1 MNSPYQ
7 LTLFDIYQKNALLFS
22 ERTAVHWDTGEETFS
37 QLLDNTCRLAAG
49 LGALNLTPGS
59 RIAVLAKNLP
69 AFFHLFGAASRL
81 NLCLVLINRRLSP
94 EEITHVI
101 RDTTPALIICDD
113 EMKEQAQNLVRAE
126 DSLTASYVMDGSLDS
141 LYTDAASLPKA
152 VSGDSAPFV
161 IIHTAAVQGKPRGA
175 VLSQENLILSN
186 LQLIHTFDLGP
197 EKAYLNVLPLFHIM
211 GVNFGL
217 AALMAGGKNVL
228 LDKFNPQKTIDL
240 IREQNIS
247 IFGSFPPILT
257 NLYDLIREQDIALP
271 TLTAVV
277 GLEMPEMVQKWES
290 ATEATFWTM
299 YGQTETS
306 GLISF
311 SPYFEQPGSA
321 GRLTPLATVAIADDQ
336 DNLLAPETVG
346 EILVKGPLVFQGYWQ
361 ADDLNALTFRQ
372 GWHHTGDL
380 GRIDSKGYLHFK
392 GRKAEKELIKP
403 GGENVFPAEV
413 EKAILA
419 HDAVA
424 SVCVFGVPDPKF
436 GEGIKAVCT
445 LTPGKSLTPEALI
458 SFTGTLIAGY
468 KKPRYVEFVDA
479 LPMTADNEIDRLKIK
494 TLYG

>member
-7 LTLFDIYQKNALLFS
+7 LTLFDIYEKNALLFK
-22 ERTAVHWDTGEETFS
+22 ERTAVHWDAGEESFS
-37 QLLDNTCRLAAG
+37 QMLERTCRLAAG
-49 LGALNLTPGS
+49 LGKLNLSPGT
-59 RIAVLAKNLP
+59 RIAVLAKNHP

-81 NLCLVLINRRLSP
+81 NLCLVLINRRLSS
-94 EEITHVI
+94 EEVTHVI
-101 RDTTPALIICDD
+101 EDTTPQLIICDD
-113 EMKEQAQNLVRAE
+113 EMAEQAENLVRDQACL
-126 DSLTASYVMDGSLDS
+126 SAAYVVDGSMEG
-141 LYTDAASLPKA
+141 LYDDTDALPKT
-152 VSGDSAPFV
+152 VPGENAPFV

-175 VLSQENLILSN
+175 VLSQENVILSN
-186 LQLIHTFDLGP
+186 LQIIKTFDLGP

-217 AALMAGGKNVL
+217 AALMAGGKNVV
-228 LDKFNPQKTIDL
+228 LDKFNPQKAIDL

-257 NLYDLIREQDIALP
+257 NLYDLIRERDVALP
-271 TLTAVV
+271 SLTAVA
-277 GLEMPEMVQKWES
+277 GLEMPEMVQKWQS
-290 ATEATFWTM
+290 LTDSTFWTM

-306 GLISF
+306 GLITF

-321 GRLTPLATVAIADDQ
+321 GRLTPLATVAISDDQ
-336 DNLLAPETVG
+336 DNLLPPETKG

-361 ADDLNALTFRQ
+361 ADDLNAVTFRH

-380 GRIDSKGYLHFK
+380 GLIDSKGYLHFK

-413 EKAILA
+413 EQAILA

-445 LTPGKSLTPEALI
+445 LTPGKTLTPEALI

-479 LPMTADNEIDRLKIK
+479 LPMTSDNEIDRVKIK
-494 TLYG
+494 EMYG

>member
-1 MNSPYQ
+1 MNTPYE
-7 LTLFDIYQKNALLFS
+7 LTLFDIYQKNALMFK
-22 ERTAVHWDTGEETFS
+22 ERTAVHCDTGKETFS

-49 LGALNLTPGS
+49 LEKLDLSPGT
-59 RIAVLAKNLP
+59 RIAVLAKNHP
-69 AFFHLFGAASRL
+69 AFFHLFGAASCL

-101 RDTTPALIICDD
+101 QDTAPRLLICDED
-113 EMKEQAQNLVRAE
+113 MAKQAQDLVQSQ
-126 DSLTASYVMDGSLDS
+126 DSLTAAYVMGGSLDS
-141 LYTDAASLPKA
+141 LYTQANALQGTAS
-152 VSGDSAPFV
+152 SDTAPFV

-175 VLSQENLILSN
+175 VLSQKNIILSN
-186 LQLIHTFDLGP
+186 LQIIHAFDLGP
-197 EKAYLNVLPLFHIM
+197 EKAYLNVLPLYHIM

-217 AALMAGGKNVL
+217 AALMAGGKNVM
-228 LDKFNPQKTIDL
+228 LDKFDPQKTIDL
-240 IREQNIS
+240 IQEQHIN

-257 NLYDLIREQDIALP
+257 NLYDLIRENNIALP
-271 TLTAVV
+271 SLTAVA
-277 GLEMPEMVQKWES
+277 GLEMPEMVKKWEAQTQS
-290 ATEATFWTM
+290 TFWTM

-306 GLISF
+306 GLICF

-321 GRLTPLATVAIADDQ
+321 GRISPLATLAIADDH
-336 DNLLAPETVG
+336 DRHLPPDTVG

-361 ADDLNALTFRQ
+361 AHDLTAVTLRQ

-380 GRIDSKGYLHFK
+380 GLVDSKGYLHFK
-392 GRKAEKELIKP
+392 ARKAEKELIKP

-419 HDAVA
+419 HDAVE

-445 LTPGKSLTPEALI
+445 LIPGTSLTPESLI
-458 SFTGTLIAGY
+458 SFTETLIAGY

-479 LPMTADNEIDRLKIK
+479 LPMTADNQIDRIKIK
-494 TLYG
+494 ALYG